1 MNSKVIL
8 VLCLMWIVIMFSF
21 NGSCCSLSQSS
32 RVVGVE
38 PGAYNKY
45 RVFTTWYSNDTT
57 AKPPDDPSFR
67 WGNPIDTY
75 EVFVQEVSGTN
86 ISGCCVKNFRNGTKK
101 IIPGWVDVATGEQ
114 HGEMGG
120 IFISANLSE
129 GDYPYPPGSAFGLN
143 VPINETIV
151 RTYLGVAR
159 EVNHIN
165 ITQKMVINGQELLLS
180 GNWYWDMYTGVTT
193 EFSLTFRNWTA
204 PYIYEWSI
212 LTTIEE
218 STVIPEFPSIPIL
231 SIVMVLFTVVT
242 ATVRLRKIKRYHL
255 KY

>member
-1 MNSKVIL
+1 MINKKRVQSQLINVDYAKKQLKV
-8 VLCLMWIVIMFSF
+8 
-21 NGSCCSLSQSS
+21 LS
-32 RVVGVE
+32 
-38 PGAYNKY
+38 
-45 RVFTTWYSNDTT
+45 
-57 AKPPDDPSFR
+57 
-67 WGNPIDTY
+67 
-75 EVFVQEVSGTN
+75 
-86 ISGCCVKNFRNGTKK
+86 
-101 IIPGWVDVATGEQ
+101 
-114 HGEMGG
+114 
-120 IFISANLSE
+120 
-129 GDYPYPPGSAFGLN
+129 
-143 VPINETIV
+143 
-151 RTYLGVAR
+151 
-159 EVNHIN
+159 
-165 ITQKMVINGQELLLS
+165 QKMVINGQELLLS